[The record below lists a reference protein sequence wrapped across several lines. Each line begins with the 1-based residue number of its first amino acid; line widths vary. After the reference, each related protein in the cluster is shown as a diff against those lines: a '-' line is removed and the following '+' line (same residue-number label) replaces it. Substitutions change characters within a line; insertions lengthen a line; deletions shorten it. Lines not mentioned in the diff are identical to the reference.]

1 MTERIQKLI
10 SAAGLMSRRAAE
22 DLIREGRV
30 SVDGRPAR
38 LGDRADP
45 RATMVAVDGVPLPIS
60 PDLVT
65 YLLYKPLGVIS
76 SSADPEGRPTVVDL
90 VPREPR
96 VVPVGRLDYDTEG
109 LLLLSND
116 GTLVNAVTH
125 PRYGIR
131 KTYLAEV
138 EGQPGPAVLR
148 QLRTGVELE
157 DGPARVEGV
166 QIKGRSN
173 AGALIEV
180 VLGEGRNREVRRM
193 LEAVG
198 HPVVRLVR
206 TAIGPIRDR
215 SLRKGKWRVLT
226 NAEVHSLYRAAG
238 LEETATRSLNS

>member
-30 SVDGRPAR
+30 TVEGQLAR
-38 LGDRADP
+38 LGDKADP
-45 RATMVAVDGVPLPIS
+45 RTMTVAVDGVPLPIS

-76 SSADPEGRPTVVDL
+76 SSSDPEGRPVVVDL

-116 GTLVNAVTH
+116 GTLVNVVTH
-125 PRYGIR
+125 PRYGIH
-131 KTYLAEV
+131 KTYVADV
-138 EGQPGPAVLR
+138 EGQPGAAVLR
-148 QLRTGVELE
+148 QLRNGVELE
-157 DGPARVEGV
+157 DGLARVERV
-166 QIKGRSN
+166 RVTGRSSS
-173 AGALIEV
+173 GALIEL
-180 VLGEGRNREVRRM
+180 VLGEGRNREVRRL

-206 TAIGPIRDR
+206 TAIGPIHDR
-215 SLRKGKWRVLT
+215 SLRKGKWRLLT

-238 LEETATRSLNS
+238 LEEKTTRSLKP